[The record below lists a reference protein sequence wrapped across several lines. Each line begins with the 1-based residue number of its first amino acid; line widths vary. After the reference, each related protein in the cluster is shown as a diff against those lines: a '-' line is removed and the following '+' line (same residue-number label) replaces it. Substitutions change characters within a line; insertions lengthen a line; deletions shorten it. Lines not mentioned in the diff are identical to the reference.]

1 MPDEQ
6 FQFAFDFF
14 GEPEKP
20 GQKPGEPAVPGAA
33 GGPERPADAPDAAP
47 AGDTP
52 APDAPFDFSFVYDDP
67 APPPVGAEPFP
78 DPLAPQPASGLSEY
92 LSGAPAEPA
101 PEKAKS
107 KRGRKSQK
115 AMAEEVGLVQ
125 VPPDEELLKK
135 QYYGIREVSEMF
147 AVNASLLRYWEAAFG
162 LQLRKNR
169 KGDRFFTPQDIKT
182 VQLIHDLLRRRKF
195 TIDGARDFLKRNKGA
210 DQRYELIQSLQR
222 VRKFLLELKAHM

>member
-1 MPDEQ
+1 MSQEQ

-20 GQKPGEPAVPGAA
+20 GQKPGETAVPKNEEVP
-33 GGPERPADAPDAAP
+33 GPERPVEETQETPLEVSFLYP
-47 AGDTP
+47 AET
-52 APDAPFDFSFVYDDP
+52 
-67 APPPVGAEPFP
+67 FP
-78 DPLAPQPASGLSEY
+78 DPLHPQPAEGLGEY
-92 LSGAPAEPA
+92 LSGAPAEPL
-101 PEKAKS
+101 PQKPKG

-125 VPPDEELLKK
+125 VPPDEELMKK
-135 QYYGIREVSEMF
+135 QYYGIREVAGMF
-147 AVNASLLRYWEAAFG
+147 AVNSSLLRYWEGAFG

-195 TIDGARDFLKRNKGA
+195 TIEGARDFLKRNKGA

-222 VRKFLLELKAHM
+222 VRKFLLELKAHL

>member
-1 MPDEQ
+1 MDKEQ

-20 GQKPGEPAVPGAA
+20 AGEAGDAPLPGA
-33 GGPERPADAPDAAP
+33 EESRP
-47 AGDTP
+47 
-52 APDAPFDFSFVYDDP
+52 DP
-67 APPPVGAEPFP
+67 APGEKAEAAFDVSFLYEAPSAGEPFP
-78 DPLAPQPASGLSEY
+78 DPLALQPAEGLGEY
-92 LSGAPAEPA
+92 LSGAPSV
-101 PEKAKS
+101 PEAGKPKS

-125 VPPDEELLKK
+125 VPPDEELFKK
-135 QYYGIREVSEMF
+135 QYYGIREVAQMF
-147 AVNASLLRYWEAAFG
+147 AVNTSLLRYWEASFG
-162 LQLRKNR
+162 MQLRKNR
-169 KGDRFFTPQDIKT
+169 KGDRFFTPQDIKN

-222 VRKFLLELKAHM
+222 VRKFLLELKAHL